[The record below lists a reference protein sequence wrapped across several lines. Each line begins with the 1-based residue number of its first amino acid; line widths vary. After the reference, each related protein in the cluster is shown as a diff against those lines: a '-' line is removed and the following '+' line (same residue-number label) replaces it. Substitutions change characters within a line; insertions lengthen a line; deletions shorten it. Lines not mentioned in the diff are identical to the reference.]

1 MEKINIF
8 IFLQKEKK
16 KRKEKERKGNRRGG
30 RTRTG
35 YDTMVVRMELRGH
48 IVVNKMTPQIPAIES
63 LRLLQLLL
71 HPEI

>member
-8 IFLQKEKK
+8 IFLQK
-16 KRKEKERKGNRRGG
+16 KEKRKGNRRGG

-48 IVVNKMTPQIPAIES
+48 IVVVNKMIPQIPAIES